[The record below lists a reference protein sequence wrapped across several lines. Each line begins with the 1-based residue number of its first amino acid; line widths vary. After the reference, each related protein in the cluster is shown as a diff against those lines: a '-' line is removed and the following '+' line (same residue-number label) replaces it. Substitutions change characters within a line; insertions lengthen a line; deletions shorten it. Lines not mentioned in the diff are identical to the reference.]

1 MRMVCCPFQT
11 SRIRGYCVLVWHSL
25 ILNYNLEKVQ
35 RQKEGERRD
44 HLYSKTLY
52 RLCIV
57 LILVSLILCK
67 ASHQMSTLIMYG
79 TTSVKNYQT
88 VEVNVF
94 NVICIRTEG
103 YGQ

>member
-1 MRMVCCPFQT
+1 MLSIPDKPY
-11 SRIRGYCVLVWHSL
+11 SRLLRSCVAFTYS
-25 ILNYNLEKVQ
+25 IQ

-88 VEVNVF
+88 VEINVF
-94 NVICIRTEG
+94 NVICIRTQG